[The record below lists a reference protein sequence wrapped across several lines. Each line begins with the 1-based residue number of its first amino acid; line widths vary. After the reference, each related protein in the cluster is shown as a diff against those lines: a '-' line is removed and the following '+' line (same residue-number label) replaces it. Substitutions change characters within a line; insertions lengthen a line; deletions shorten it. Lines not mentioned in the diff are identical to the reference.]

1 MVLARGKIPVPETQ
15 SSCLKWPFNY
25 HSWRSPS
32 IYFTRLK
39 KVYLFYKW
47 VSGFGPNSTW
57 GFCNSGYVLTLK
69 LTSMFSNSN
78 CPQSLSRGK
87 IYGNG
92 PADVA
97 WAPNPYAGIFSS
109 CLKLVNTFP
118 IVFRVL
124 TYSFY
129 KRNLRPYFKG
139 GRETHLQSSCEKRVK
154 RRLRHVDDSDWYND
168 DVM

>member
-1 MVLARGKIPVPETQ
+1 MTIQL
-15 SSCLKWPFNY
+15 PFVKN
-25 HSWRSPS
+25 HLPFILHVWKRCICFTNRSVALDQ
-32 IYFTRLK
+32 IL
-39 KVYLFYKW
+39 L
-47 VSGFGPNSTW
+47 NW

-139 GRETHLQSSCEKRVK
+139 GRETNLQSSCEKRAK